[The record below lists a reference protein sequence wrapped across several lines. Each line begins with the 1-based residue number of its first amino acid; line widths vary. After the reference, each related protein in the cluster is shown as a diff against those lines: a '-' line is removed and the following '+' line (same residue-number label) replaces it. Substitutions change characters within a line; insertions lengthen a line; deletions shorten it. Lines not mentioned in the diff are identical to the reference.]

1 MNNYREPLDAAPGGG
16 PSQTAVAAALTVD
29 LVGIRAKYEC
39 LVCCTV
45 EGPVYGVDN
54 VTDFAKDIRT
64 AHPARCTG
72 APR

>member
-1 MNNYREPLDAAPGGG
+1 MNNPTEPLTADSSGGMR
-16 PSQTAVAAALTVD
+16 QTAVTAALTVD

-39 LVCCTV
+39 LACRTV

-72 APR
+72 VSR